1 MLGKG
6 FRVCGRSAFVAG
18 VIVGVIWMMAALPA
32 CGQEG
37 QKVAQIVIT
46 GNQNIN
52 KETIANVVKLAP
64 GAQYTKEAADKDRE
78 AINAIGYFSAVSVR
92 TEETP
97 EGLRVIYDVAE
108 NAVVKEIKIVGAG
121 PVPEETIRKLLRT
134 QAGQVLNTETLK
146 TDIDAIQ
153 RYYRDKGYIA
163 YVTEDIGIDSKTG
176 DLTIPIL
183 VHTVASVDIVGNKK
197 TRESVFVRE
206 MKTRPGR
213 YFNMKVLHEDVA
225 RILNLDLLDDVEMP
239 KIEPAKDVG
248 KVNVV
253 IPVKEKKT
261 GEVRVGLGYSNRS
274 RLVGRAELTE
284 TNLRGRGQG
293 LTLLWETTTTENA
306 LGGSASYEVGFYE
319 PWIDKKHT
327 SLSFNVFN
335 KLLYR
340 FSPSFIGGTGTVNGQ
355 TYNERRKGGTFGLS
369 RPFTDFTR
377 AFVTLRSERVHTSDI
392 PTTGTT
398 GLISLNGPIR
408 SGTIK
413 LLNNTRD
420 FDKDPAVGWYK
431 SVSVELGSADVIEK
445 SSSGSRALK
454 GPFRKLQIDIRHYWS
469 RGGRKMTPTDKRTTI
484 AARIL
489 LGVSSGDIPF
499 FEQYFVG
506 GADTLRGYR
515 EDRFWGDRMA
525 VASIEYRKPFGQSLT
540 GVLFADYG
548 DAWAGRSNILL
559 PGLAQHS
566 ELSPR
571 FGTGVGL
578 RVNTAIGSLRLDYGI
593 GSEGARTHFSIG
605 HTF

>member
-1 MLGKG
+1 
-6 FRVCGRSAFVAG
+6 
-18 VIVGVIWMMAALPA
+18 MMPALPA
-32 CGQEG
+32 YGQEG

-78 AINAIGYFSAVSVR
+78 AISAIGYFSAVSVR

-108 NAVVKEIKIVGAG
+108 NPVVKEIKIVGAG
-121 PVPEETIRKLLRT
+121 PVPEPTISKLIRT

-146 TDIDAIQ
+146 IDIDAIQ

-566 ELSPR
+566 GFLPS

-593 GSEGARTHFSIG
+593 GREGARTHFSIG